1 MDMRYSNWPEG
12 LKTVEIPY
20 MPRNSFVTFML
31 EQFGRPKRNSAIQ
44 CDCERDSNASILQ
57 VMSFANHPHVW
68 QKIADTSGRV
78 AKISKLETTVSDRID
93 AVFLSSLSRF
103 PTDDERAA
111 CVKYLIDAES
121 PEKGLQGVMWSLL
134 NTREFLLQH

>member
-1 MDMRYSNWPEG
+1 
-12 LKTVEIPY
+12 

-44 CDCERDSNASILQ
+44 CDCERDSNASVLQ

-68 QKIADTSGRV
+68 KKIADSSGR
-78 AKISKLETTVSDRID
+78 AAMILKNETTDSDRID
-93 AVFLSSLSRF
+93 EVFLGSLSRF
-103 PTDDERAA
+103 PSDDERKA
-111 CVKYLIDAES
+111 CIKYLSGAET
-121 PEKGLQGVMWSLL
+121 PAKGLQGVLWSLL